1 MQKKEL
7 QRAGKEKEQVHNKK
21 PESLA
26 RKKRIWI
33 FFRRREFQRR
43 DRQTIDIPAKFMGLE
58 HAAQAKRGGRGQGH
72 RVSLLVQQQPGPAV
86 LLINGSPAAKMGI
99 VLLHSHPCR
108 PGTADFYQTFTI
120 FFDNLQVLSENIA
133 ELSTGFVSLSKS
145 GPPPCCP
152 LSSRHL
158 P

>member
-7 QRAGKEKEQVHNKK
+7 QRAEKEKERVHNEQ
-21 PESLA
+21 PGSLA
-26 RKKRIWI
+26 RKK
-33 FFRRREFQRR
+33 
-43 DRQTIDIPAKFMGLE
+43 
-58 HAAQAKRGGRGQGH
+58 GGRGQWH

-86 LLINGSPAAKMGI
+86 LLINGSPAAKMRM
-99 VLLHSHPCR
+99 VLLRYRSCR
-108 PGTADFYQTFTI
+108 PDAADFYQTFTF
-120 FFDNLQVLSENIA
+120 FFDNLQVLSENVA

-145 GPPPCCP
+145 DPPPCCP

>member
-1 MQKKEL
+1 MSFV
-7 QRAGKEKEQVHNKK
+7 AH
-21 PESLA
+21 
-26 RKKRIWI
+26 
-33 FFRRREFQRR
+33 EFQRR

-86 LLINGSPAAKMGI
+86 LLINGSPAAKMRM
-99 VLLHSHPCR
+99 VLLHSRSFR
-108 PGTADFYQTFTI
+108 PDAADFYQTFTF
-120 FFDNLQVLSENIA
+120 FFDNLQVLSENVA
-133 ELSTGFVSLSKS
+133 ELSTGFVCLSKS
-145 GPPPCCP
+145 DPPPCFP

>member
-1 MQKKEL
+1 MQKQQL
-7 QRAGKEKEQVHNKK
+7 QRAGQEEEQVHDEQ
-21 PESLA
+21 PGSLA
-26 RKKRIWI
+26 RKK
-33 FFRRREFQRR
+33 
-43 DRQTIDIPAKFMGLE
+43 
-58 HAAQAKRGGRGQGH
+58 GGRGQWH

-108 PGTADFYQTFTI
+108 PGTADFYQTFTF

-145 GPPPCCP
+145 DPPPCCP